1 MQAYKIMGEDTTK
14 EMSGYSTPVSKA
26 PQKKGISAFL
36 SQGPLHVDHPSL
48 IHFSSTPLFRLES
61 SPDKYAH
68 LLKNKDAVQIGP
80 IVNYF
85 IGNSGHV
92 AYLGGDVVKNLYLRG
107 RRKYKTINILAI
119 LTSADIDKYSC
130 IMNNIISANDGAFSL
145 GLKYQVK
152 KNRCE
157 GCFKEIA
164 LARYVIEPRLEGPE
178 KLFYPFRPASIEL
191 DLTTQQRFSDAFGL
205 EVRT

>member
-1 MQAYKIMGEDTTK
+1 MVQNSTK
-14 EMSGYSTPVSKA
+14 ELSGHASRAAEQPL
-26 PQKKGISAFL
+26 KKGISAFL
-36 SQGPLHVDHPSL
+36 SQGPLHIDHPSL
-48 IHFSSTPLFRLES
+48 IHFSSTPLFRLERS
-61 SPDKYAH
+61 SDTYAH

-92 AYLGGDVVKNLYLRG
+92 AYLGGEVVKNLYLRG
-107 RRKYKTINILAI
+107 RKSYKTINILAI
-119 LTSADIDKYSC
+119 LTSADIDKYAC

-157 GCFKEIA
+157 GCFKDIA

-178 KLFYPFRPASIEL
+178 KLLYPFRPSSIEL
-191 DLTTQQRFSDAFGL
+191 DLTTQQMFSDAFGI

>member
-14 EMSGYSTPVSKA
+14 ELSGYPTPVSKA

-36 SQGPLHVDHPSL
+36 SHGPLHVDHPSL

-107 RRKYKTINILAI
+107 RKRYKTINILAI

-152 KNRCE
+152 KNRCDE
-157 GCFKEIA
+157 CFKEIA
-164 LARYVIEPRLEGPE
+164 LARYVIEPRLEGLE
-178 KLFYPFRPASIEL
+178 KLFYPFRPSSIEL

>member
-1 MQAYKIMGEDTTK
+1 MLQNSTK
-14 EMSGYSTPVSKA
+14 ELSGYTSPASEQ
-26 PQKKGISAFL
+26 PLKKGISAFL
-36 SQGPLHVDHPSL
+36 SQGPLHIDHPSL
-48 IHFSSTPLFRLES
+48 IHFSSTPLFLLER

-92 AYLGGDVVKNLYLRG
+92 AYLGGEVVKNLYLRG
-107 RRKYKTINILAI
+107 RKSYKTINILAL

-178 KLFYPFRPASIEL
+178 KLLYPFRPSSIEL
-191 DLTTQQRFSDAFGL
+191 DLTTQQMFSDAFGI

>member
-14 EMSGYSTPVSKA
+14 ELSGYSTPVSKA

-36 SQGPLHVDHPSL
+36 SLGPLHIDHPSL
-48 IHFSSTPLFRLES
+48 IHFSSTPLFRLEC

-68 LLKNKDAVQIGP
+68 LLKNKDTVQIGP

-85 IGNSGHV
+85 IGNSGHI
-92 AYLGGDVVKNLYLRG
+92 AYLGGEVVKNLYLRG
-107 RRKYKTINILAI
+107 RKQYKTINILAI

-145 GLKYQVK
+145 GLKYLVK

-164 LARYVIEPRLEGPE
+164 LARYIIEPRLEGPE
-178 KLFYPFRPASIEL
+178 KLFYPFRPTSIEL

>member
-1 MQAYKIMGEDTTK
+1 
-14 EMSGYSTPVSKA
+14 
-26 PQKKGISAFL
+26 
-36 SQGPLHVDHPSL
+36 LHIDHPSL

-61 SPDKYAH
+61 SPDTYAH
-68 LLKNKDAVQIGP
+68 LLKNKDAVQVGP

-92 AYLGGDVVKNLYLRG
+92 AYLGGEVVKNLYLRG
-107 RRKYKTINILAI
+107 RKQYKTINILAI

-178 KLFYPFRPASIEL
+178 KLLYPFRPSSIEL
-191 DLTTQQRFSDAFGL
+191 DLTTQQMFSDAFGI